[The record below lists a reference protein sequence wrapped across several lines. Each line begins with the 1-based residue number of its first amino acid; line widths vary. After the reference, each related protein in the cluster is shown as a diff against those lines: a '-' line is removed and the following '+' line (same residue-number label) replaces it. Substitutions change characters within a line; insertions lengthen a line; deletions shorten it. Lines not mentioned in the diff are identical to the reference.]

1 MIPVNRT
8 LTMAWI
14 GLIVLTLVSFVAAE
28 TLIDR
33 RIALACIFAIAALKG
48 QMVASRFMEVGHALP
63 HWNAMYRV
71 WIVGIAIIL
80 VVGHII

>member
-1 MIPVNRT
+1 MIPVDRK
-8 LTMAWI
+8 LTMAWT

-48 QMVASRFMEVGHALP
+48 
-63 HWNAMYRV
+63 
-71 WIVGIAIIL
+71 
-80 VVGHII
+80 